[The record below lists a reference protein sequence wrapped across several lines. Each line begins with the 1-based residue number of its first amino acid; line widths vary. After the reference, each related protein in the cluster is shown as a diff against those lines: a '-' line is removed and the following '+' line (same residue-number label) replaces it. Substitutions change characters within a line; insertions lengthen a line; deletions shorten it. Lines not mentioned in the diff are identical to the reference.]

1 MDRHRWMAP
10 LLGVL
15 FIVLVFVGFAV
26 GGEPPDTD
34 EGADAVVQFYLDNEG
49 SVAAGAAIQGLAAAV
64 FLGFAGVL
72 RTALREAPGARGTL
86 AAISF
91 AGAVVFATGVAI
103 DGMISFALAEEAD
116 TEGFDPVAMQAL
128 MGLWNNDW
136 LPFAVGILTFLF
148 ATGLAIV
155 RTGVLPRW
163 LGWAAIALGIIAMTP
178 IGFVSFF
185 GAALFV
191 LVVSVMLALRER
203 SAAAPGAARRR
214 PRARSPDRRT
224 RPP

>member
-1 MDRHRWMAP
+1 MDRYRWMAP

-34 EGADAVVQFYLDNEG
+34 EGADEVVQFYLDNEG
-49 SVAAGAAIQGLAAAV
+49 SVVAGALIQGLAAVV
-64 FLGFAGVL
+64 FLFFAGVL
-72 RTALREAPGARGTL
+72 RTVLREGPGARGTL

-91 AGAVVFATGVAI
+91 AGAIIFATGIAI
-103 DGMISFALAEEAD
+103 DGTISFALAEEAD
-116 TEGFDPVAMQAL
+116 TEGFDPVAMHAL

-136 LPFAVGILTFLF
+136 LPFAVGIITFMI
-148 ATGLAIV
+148 ATGLAII

-163 LGWAAIALGIIAMTP
+163 LGWAAIVIAVVAFTP

-185 GAALFV
+185 GAGLFV
-191 LVVSVMLALRER
+191 LVISVMLALRER
-203 SAAAPGAARRR
+203 AATPAAP
-214 PRARSPDRRT
+214 RAGSLP
-224 RPP
+224 